1 MRLIE
6 TLSHHCQMML
16 DLGFLESILLG
27 TNLYGHFI
35 QIYGV
40 NHIVMS
46 YGDALNALNALR
58 ALRALRSYLE
68 VIIDIRLE
76 AYGKYYI

>member
-1 MRLIE
+1 
-6 TLSHHCQMML
+6 MML
-16 DLGFLESILLG
+16 DLGFLESILLS

-46 YGDALNALNALR
+46 YGDALNALR